1 MNEDLMQLQAMCGA
15 YTVLY
20 AEDDVQTQESMASVL
35 KRIFKQVHVAD
46 DGAMGLNLFE
56 QYRPD
61 IVITDIQMPKK
72 NGLDMA
78 RSIKELAPQTP
89 IIITTALNEERYFM
103 GAIESGVDAFLFKPI
118 DRTKLFHTLLKSVSL
133 LAYNAKA
140 KELEAL
146 KKVHEINQVSEES
159 IQNLANLLP
168 FPALFY
174 KDNKLI
180 FVNTPARKTF
190 ENVSLESIEQ
200 ETLFVSRFNVL
211 KDKQQKIKIPTTSG
225 LHRIYWLY
233 PNALFIGLD
242 LSLVQAYIFV
252 DVTVMEYQK
261 LRLSAYTLPSLKKQ
275 YEHPNTTASCNTVAS
290 HIGAK
295 DFLQTLTPD
304 ALCALEEMKE
314 LHDFVLTF
322 AYDYQRKPHDAL
334 RAKLV
339 EIYKAY
345 ATILQKL
352 TGFEEVGETLQSVS
366 TLLMHSAI
374 SEKKHP
380 QIALCLLSL
389 SEELFQCYSAL
400 FIAKNAENVY
410 AFQDNII
417 AACLHVNAELT
428 RTQDSLG
435 DDLEIP

>member
-1 MNEDLMQLQAMCGA
+1 MNEELSQLQTMCGA

-20 AEDDVQTQESMASVL
+20 AEDDVQTQESMVAVL
-35 KRIFKQVHVAD
+35 KRIFKHVYVAD
-46 DGAMGLNLFE
+46 DGAMGLSLFE
-56 QYRPD
+56 THRPD
-61 IVITDIQMPKK
+61 LVITDIQMPKK

-78 RSIKELAPQTP
+78 RAIKELAPQTP
-89 IIITTALNEERYFM
+89 IVITTAFNEERYFL

-118 DRTKLFHTLLKSVSL
+118 DRTKLFQTLLKSVSL
-133 LAYNAKA
+133 LAYKAKS

-146 KKVHEINQVSEES
+146 KKVHEINQASEES

-174 KDNKLI
+174 KDNELI

-190 ENVSLESIEQ
+190 EHLSLESIQQ

-211 KDKQQKIKIPTTSG
+211 KDKKQKVKIPTTSG

-233 PNALFIGLD
+233 PNALFVGLD
-242 LSLVQAYIFV
+242 LSLVQAYIFI

-261 LRLSAYTLPSLKKQ
+261 LRLNAHTLPSLKKE
-275 YEHPNTTASCNTVAS
+275 YAHTTTTASIHTKTS
-290 HIGAK
+290 HISAK
-295 DFLQTLTPD
+295 DFLQTVTPE
-304 ALCALEEMKE
+304 ALHALEEMKE

-322 AYDYQRKPHDAL
+322 AYDYQSKPHDAL

-345 ATILQKL
+345 ATILKKL
-352 TGFEEVGETLQSVS
+352 TGFEEVGETLEHVS
-366 TLLMHSAI
+366 NLLMHTSI
-374 SEKKHP
+374 HEKKHP
-380 QIALCLLSL
+380 QIALCLASL
-389 SEELFQCYSAL
+389 SEELFQCYRAL
-400 FIAKNAENVY
+400 FITKDAANVY
-410 AFQDNII
+410 AFKDTIM
-417 AACLHVNAELT
+417 AACYHVNAELT
-428 RTQDSLG
+428 HTQNSLG